1 MNDAAILTEGFS
13 KSFGTQAAVSELNLR
28 IQPGAVYGFLGRNG
42 AGKTTTMRMLLGL
55 VRPTKG
61 SARVLGLDPTHET
74 DLMRILERVGFVPQR
89 KQLYGWATPAELVR
103 MNKAYFP
110 HWSDEAAARLAQRL
124 EIPMKMA
131 FKKLSVGNQSKVAL
145 LLALAQGAEVL
156 ILDEPT
162 AGLDPVMVDEILRTL
177 IEDHVSQGRT
187 IFVSSHH
194 LGEVEQICDW
204 VGILEEGHLLLES
217 RLEEIR
223 QEFRLVIA
231 SGEGLPFAT
240 STDVVS
246 ATTDGRFQR
255 YVMAREAERFAAEL
269 RSQGATILEIS
280 PLGLRELF
288 LHLVRKEDSCTPGSA
303 GAKAAPVSSFSL

>member
-1 MNDAAILTEGFS
+1 MSEAAIFTEGLS
-13 KSFGTQAAVSELNLR
+13 KSFGAQAAVRELSLK

-55 VRPTKG
+55 VRPSKG
-61 SARVLGLDPTHET
+61 SARVLGLDPTKEPE
-74 DLMRILERVGFVPQR
+74 LLRILERVGFVPQR

-110 HWSDEAAARLAQRL
+110 RWSDDAAAQLAQRL
-124 EIPMKMA
+124 EIPMKME
-131 FKKLSVGNQSKVAL
+131 FKKLSIGNQSKVAL
-145 LLALAQGAEVL
+145 LLALAQGAEIL

-177 IEDHVSQGRT
+177 IENHVSQGRT

-204 VGILEEGHLLLES
+204 VGILEEGRLLLES

-231 SGEGLPFAT
+231 SGEGLAVAT
-240 STDVVS
+240 SPDVVS
-246 ATTDGRFQR
+246 ATTDGRFRR
-255 YVMAREAERFAAEL
+255 YVIAREAERFAAEL
-269 RSQGATILEIS
+269 RGQGATILEIS

-288 LHLVRKEDSCTPGSA
+288 LHLVRKEDTCTPGNA
-303 GAKAAPVSSFSL
+303 GVKAAPVSSFS

>member
-1 MNDAAILTEGFS
+1 MNETAILTEGLS
-13 KSFGTQAAVSELNLR
+13 KSFGALGAVSELSLK
-28 IQPGAVYGFLGRNG
+28 IQAGVVYGFLGRNG

-61 SARVLGLDPTHET
+61 SARVLGLDPTKEPE
-74 DLMRILERVGFVPQR
+74 LLRILERVGFVPQR

-110 HWSDEAAARLAQRL
+110 RWSDDRTAQLTRRL
-124 EIPMKMA
+124 EIPMNMA
-131 FKKLSVGNQSKVAL
+131 FKKLSIGNQSKVAL
-145 LLALAQGAEVL
+145 LLALAQGAEIL

-162 AGLDPVMVDEILRTL
+162 AGLDPVIVDEILRTL

-204 VGILEEGHLLLES
+204 VGILEAGRLLLES

-231 SGEGLPFAT
+231 SGEGLPVAK
-240 STDVVS
+240 SPDLVS
-246 ATTDGRFQR
+246 ATTDGRFRR
-255 YVMAREAERFAAEL
+255 YLVAREAERFAAEL
-269 RSQGATILEIS
+269 RGQGATILEVS

-288 LHLVRKEDSCTPGSA
+288 LYLVRKEDPCTPGNA
-303 GAKAAPVSSFSL
+303 GAKAAPVSSFS

>member
-1 MNDAAILTEGFS
+1 MNEAAILTEGLS
-13 KSFGTQAAVSELNLR
+13 KSFGAQAAVTQLNLR

-61 SARVLGLDPTHET
+61 RARVLGLDPTNET
-74 DLMRILERVGFVPQR
+74 ELLRILERVAFVPQR
-89 KQLYGWATPAELVR
+89 KQLYGWATPTELVR

-110 HWSDEAAARLAQRL
+110 RWSDDAAAQLAKRL
-124 EIPMKMA
+124 EIPMKTA
-131 FKKLSVGNQSKVAL
+131 FKKLSIGNQSKVAL

-177 IEDHVSQGRT
+177 VEDHVSQGRT

-204 VGILEEGHLLLES
+204 VGILEEGRLLLES

-231 SGEGLPFAT
+231 SGEGLPDVA
-240 STDVVS
+240 SKDVVS
-246 ATTDGRFQR
+246 AATDGRFRR
-255 YVMAREAERFAAEL
+255 YVVAREAERFAAEL
-269 RSQGATILEIS
+269 RSQGAVILEIS

-288 LHLVRKEDSCTPGSA
+288 LHLVRKEDPCTPGNA
-303 GAKAAPVSSFSL
+303 GAKAVPVSSFS

>member
-1 MNDAAILTEGFS
+1 MTEPAIFTEGLS
-13 KSFGTQAAVSELNLR
+13 KLFGAQTAVSELNLR
-28 IQPGAVYGFLGRNG
+28 IEPGAVYGFLGRNG

-61 SARVLGLDPTHET
+61 SARVLGLDPTNESE
-74 DLMRILERVGFVPQR
+74 LIRILDRVGFVPQR

-110 HWSDEAAARLAQRL
+110 RWSDDAAARLALRL
-124 EIPMKMA
+124 EIPMNLA
-131 FKKLSVGNQSKVAL
+131 FKKLSIGNQSKVAL
-145 LLALAQGAEVL
+145 LLALAQGAEIL

-204 VGILEEGHLLLES
+204 VGILEEGRLLLES

-231 SGEGLPFAT
+231 SGEGLPPAR
-240 STDVVS
+240 SPDVVS
-246 ATTDGRFQR
+246 ATADGRFQR
-255 YVMAREAERFAAEL
+255 YILAREAERFAVEL

-288 LHLVRKEDSCTPGSA
+288 LHLVRKEDPCTPGKA
-303 GAKAAPVSSFSL
+303 GEKPAPVSSFS

>member
-1 MNDAAILTEGFS
+1 MNEAAILTEGLS
-13 KSFGTQAAVSELNLR
+13 KSFGAQAAVTQLNLR

-61 SARVLGLDPTHET
+61 RARVLGLDPTNET
-74 DLMRILERVGFVPQR
+74 ELLRILERVAFVPQR
-89 KQLYGWATPAELVR
+89 KQLYGWATPTELVR

-110 HWSDEAAARLAQRL
+110 RWSDDAAAQLARRL
-124 EIPMKMA
+124 EIPMKTP
-131 FKKLSVGNQSKVAL
+131 FKKLSIGNQSKVAL

-177 IEDHVSQGRT
+177 VEDHVSQGRT

-204 VGILEEGHLLLES
+204 VGILEEGRLLLES

-231 SGEGLPFAT
+231 SGEGLPDVA
-240 STDVVS
+240 SKDVVS
-246 ATTDGRFQR
+246 ATTDGRFRR
-255 YVMAREAERFAAEL
+255 YVVAREAEGFAAEL
-269 RSQGATILEIS
+269 RSQGAAILEIS

-288 LHLVRKEDSCTPGSA
+288 LHLVRKEDPCTPGNA
-303 GAKAAPVSSFSL
+303 GAKAVPVSSFS

>member
-1 MNDAAILTEGFS
+1 MSERAIVTEGLS
-13 KSFGTQAAVSELNLR
+13 KSFGAQAAVSNLNLQ

-61 SARVLGLDPTHET
+61 SARVLGLDPTREPE
-74 DLMRILERVGFVPQR
+74 LMRILERVAFVPQR
-89 KQLYGWATPAELVR
+89 KQLYGWATPGELVR

-110 HWSDEAAARLAQRL
+110 RWSDDAAVGLAQRL
-124 EIPMKMA
+124 EIPMKMP
-131 FKKLSVGNQSKVAL
+131 FKKLSIGNQSKVAL

-177 IEDHVSQGRT
+177 VEDHVSQGRT

-204 VGILEEGHLLLES
+204 VGILEEGRLLLES

-231 SGEGLPFAT
+231 SGEGLPAAA
-240 STDVVS
+240 SPDVVS
-246 ATTDGRFQR
+246 AMIDGRFRR
-255 YVMAREAERFAAEL
+255 YVVARDADRFAGEL
-269 RSQGATILEIS
+269 RGQGAAILEIS

-288 LHLVRKEDSCTPGSA
+288 LHLVRKEDPCTPGNA
-303 GAKAAPVSSFSL
+303 GAKAAPVSSFS

>member
-1 MNDAAILTEGFS
+1 
-13 KSFGTQAAVSELNLR
+13 
-28 IQPGAVYGFLGRNG
+28 
-42 AGKTTTMRMLLGL
+42 
-55 VRPTKG
+55 
-61 SARVLGLDPTHET
+61 VLGLDPTNERE
-74 DLMRILERVGFVPQR
+74 LLRILERVGFVPQR

-110 HWSDEAAARLAQRL
+110 RWSDEAAAGLAKRLD
-124 EIPMKMA
+124 IPMNMA
-131 FKKLSVGNQSKVAL
+131 FKKLSIGNQSKVAL
-145 LLALAQGAEVL
+145 LLALAQGAEIL

-187 IFVSSHH
+187 IFVSSHD

-204 VGILEEGHLLLES
+204 VGILEEGRLLLDS

-231 SGEGLPFAT
+231 SGEGLPVA
-240 STDVVS
+240 SSPDLVS
-246 ATTDGRFQR
+246 ATTDGRFRR
-255 YVMAREAERFAAEL
+255 YVLSREAERFAAEL
-269 RSQGATILEIS
+269 RGQGATILEVS

-288 LHLVRKEDSCTPGSA
+288 LHLVRKEDPCTPGNA
-303 GAKAAPVSSFSL
+303 GAKAAPVSSFS

>member
-1 MNDAAILTEGFS
+1 MSEAAIWTKGLG
-13 KSFGTQAAVSELNLR
+13 KSFGAQVAVSELGLN

-61 SARVLGLDPTHET
+61 NVTVLGLDPTKET
-74 DLMRILERVGFVPQR
+74 ELLSILERVAFVPQR
-89 KQLYGWATPAELVR
+89 KQLYGWATPAELVW

-110 HWSDEAAARLAQRL
+110 RWSDEAAEGLAKRL
-124 EIPMKMA
+124 EIPMNLA
-131 FKKLSVGNQSKVAL
+131 FKKLSIGNQSKVAL

-162 AGLDPVMVDEILRTL
+162 AGLDPLMVDEILRTL

-204 VGILEEGHLLLES
+204 VGILEEGRLLLES

-231 SGEGLPFAT
+231 SGEGLPAAAT
-240 STDVVS
+240 TDVIS
-246 ATTDGRFQR
+246 ATTDGRFRR
-255 YVMAREAERFAAEL
+255 YVVARDAEQFAAEL
-269 RSQGATILEIS
+269 RGQGATILEVS

-288 LHLVRKEDSCTPGSA
+288 LHLVRKEDPCTPGNV
-303 GAKAAPVSSFSL
+303 GAKVVPVSSFS

>member
-1 MNDAAILTEGFS
+1 MSEAAILTEGLS
-13 KSFGTQAAVSELNLR
+13 KSFEAQAAVSNLNLQ

-61 SARVLGLDPTHET
+61 NARVLGLDPTRDVE
-74 DLMRILERVGFVPQR
+74 LMRILERVAFVPQR

-110 HWSDEAAARLAQRL
+110 RWSDDAAAGLAQRL
-124 EIPMKMA
+124 EIPMKTV
-131 FKKLSVGNQSKVAL
+131 FKKLSIGNQSKVAL

-194 LGEVEQICDW
+194 LSEVEQICDW
-204 VGILEEGHLLLES
+204 VGILEEGRLLLES

-231 SGEGLPFAT
+231 SGEGLPDAT
-240 STDVVS
+240 STDVVT
-246 ATTDGRFQR
+246 ATTDGRFRR
-255 YVMAREAERFAAEL
+255 YVVAREAERFAAEL
-269 RSQGATILEIS
+269 RGQGAAILEIS
-280 PLGLRELF
+280 PIGLRELF
-288 LHLVRKEDSCTPGSA
+288 LHLVRKEEPCTPGNA
-303 GAKAAPVSSFSL
+303 GAKAAPVSSFS

>member
-1 MNDAAILTEGFS
+1 MSEASILTEDLS
-13 KSFGTQAAVSELNLR
+13 KSFGAQAAVSELRLK
-28 IQPGAVYGFLGRNG
+28 IQTGAVYGFLGRNG

-61 SARVLGLDPTHET
+61 SARVLGLDPTKEPE
-74 DLMRILERVGFVPQR
+74 LLRILERVGFVPQR

-110 HWSDEAAARLAQRL
+110 RWSDDAAAGLAKRL
-124 EIPMKMA
+124 EIPMNMP
-131 FKKLSVGNQSKVAL
+131 FKKLSIGNQSKVAL
-145 LLALAQGAEVL
+145 LLALAQGAEIL

-177 IEDHVSQGRT
+177 VEDHISQGRT

-204 VGILEEGHLLLES
+204 VGILEEGRLLLES

-231 SGEGLPFAT
+231 SGEGLPVLK

-246 ATTDGRFQR
+246 ATTDGRFRR
-255 YVMAREAERFAAEL
+255 YVVTREAERFAAEL
-269 RSQGATILEIS
+269 RGQGATILEIG

-288 LHLVRKEDSCTPGSA
+288 LHLVRKEDPCTPGNA
-303 GAKAAPVSSFSL
+303 GAKAAPVSSFS

>member
-1 MNDAAILTEGFS
+1 MSEAAIFTEGLS
-13 KSFGTQAAVSELNLR
+13 KSFGAQVAVSELSLK

-61 SARVLGLDPTHET
+61 SARVLGLDPTREPE
-74 DLMRILERVGFVPQR
+74 LIRILERVAFVPQR

-103 MNKAYFP
+103 INRGFFP
-110 HWSDEAAARLAQRL
+110 RWSDDVATRVAQRL
-124 EIPMKMA
+124 EIPMKTA
-131 FKKLSVGNQSKVAL
+131 FKKLSIGNQSKVAL
-145 LLALAQGAEVL
+145 LLALAQEAEVL

-204 VGILEEGHLLLES
+204 VGILEEGRLLLES

-231 SGEGLPFAT
+231 SGEGLPVAQ
-240 STDVVS
+240 SSDVVS
-246 ATTDGRFQR
+246 ATSDGRFRR
-255 YVMAREAERFAAEL
+255 YVVAREAERFAAEL
-269 RSQGATILEIS
+269 RNQGATILEIT

-288 LHLVRKEDSCTPGSA
+288 LHLVRKEDPCTPGNA
-303 GAKAAPVSSFSL
+303 GAKPEAVSSFS

>member
-1 MNDAAILTEGFS
+1 MSEAAILTEGLS
-13 KSFGTQAAVSELNLR
+13 KSFGAQAAVSALSLK
-28 IQPGAVYGFLGRNG
+28 IQTGAVYGFLGRNG

-61 SARVLGLDPTHET
+61 SARVLGLDPAKEPE
-74 DLMRILERVGFVPQR
+74 LLRILERVGFVPQR

-110 HWSDEAAARLAQRL
+110 SWSDDAAAGLAKRL
-124 EIPMKMA
+124 EIPMKMP
-131 FKKLSVGNQSKVAL
+131 FKKLSIGNQSKVAL
-145 LLALAQGAEVL
+145 LLALAQGADIL

-177 IEDHVSQGRT
+177 IEDHISQGRT

-204 VGILEEGHLLLES
+204 VGVLEEGRLLLES

-231 SGEGLPFAT
+231 SGEGLPVAT
-240 STDVVS
+240 SPNLVS
-246 ATTDGRFQR
+246 ATTDGRFRR
-255 YVMAREAERFAAEL
+255 YVVAREAERFAAEL
-269 RSQGATILEIS
+269 RGQGATILEVS

-288 LHLVRKEDSCTPGSA
+288 LHLVRKEDPCTPGNA
-303 GAKAAPVSSFSL
+303 GAKAAPVSSFS

>member
-1 MNDAAILTEGFS
+1 V
-13 KSFGTQAAVSELNLR
+13 AVSELSLK

-61 SARVLGLDPTHET
+61 SARVLGLDPTREPE
-74 DLMRILERVGFVPQR
+74 LIRILERVAFVPQR

-103 MNKAYFP
+103 INRGFFP
-110 HWSDEAAARLAQRL
+110 RWSDNAAARLAQRL
-124 EIPMKMA
+124 EIPMKTA
-131 FKKLSVGNQSKVAL
+131 FKKLSIGNQSKVAL
-145 LLALAQGAEVL
+145 LLALAQEAEVL

-204 VGILEEGHLLLES
+204 VGILEQGRLLLES

-231 SGEGLPFAT
+231 SGEGLPVAT
-240 STDVVS
+240 SSDVVS
-246 ATTDGRFQR
+246 ATSDGRFRR
-255 YVMAREAERFAAEL
+255 YVVAREAERFAAEL
-269 RSQGATILEIS
+269 RNQGATILEIT

-288 LHLVRKEDSCTPGSA
+288 LHLVRKEDPCTPGNA
-303 GAKAAPVSSFSL
+303 GAKPEAVSSFS

>member
-1 MNDAAILTEGFS
+1 
-13 KSFGTQAAVSELNLR
+13 
-28 IQPGAVYGFLGRNG
+28 
-42 AGKTTTMRMLLGL
+42 MRMLLGL

-61 SARVLGLDPTHET
+61 SARVLGLDPTKEPE
-74 DLMRILERVGFVPQR
+74 LLRILERVGFVPQR
-89 KQLYGWATPAELVR
+89 KQLYGWATPAELVW
-103 MNKAYFP
+103 MNRSYFP
-110 HWSDEAAARLAQRL
+110 RWSDEMAAQLAKRL
-124 EIPMKMA
+124 EIPMKVA
-131 FKKLSVGNQSKVAL
+131 FKKLSIGNQSKVAL
-145 LLALAQGAEVL
+145 LLALAQGAEIL

-204 VGILEEGHLLLES
+204 VGILEEGRLLLES

-231 SGEGLPFAT
+231 SGEGLPVAA
-240 STDVVS
+240 SPDVVS
-246 ATTDGRFQR
+246 VTTDGRFRR
-255 YVMAREAERFAAEL
+255 YVVAREAERFAADL
-269 RSQGATILEIS
+269 RQHGATILEIT

-288 LHLVRKEDSCTPGSA
+288 LHLVRKEDLCTPGNA
-303 GAKAAPVSSFSL
+303 GAKLAPVSSHS

>member
-1 MNDAAILTEGFS
+1 MSEAAIFTEGLS
-13 KSFGTQAAVSELNLR
+13 KSFGAQAAVSELSLK

-55 VRPTKG
+55 VRATKG
-61 SARVLGLDPTHET
+61 SARVLGLDPRKEPE
-74 DLMRILERVGFVPQR
+74 LLRILERVGFVPQR
-89 KQLYGWATPAELVR
+89 KQLYGWATPAELVG

-110 HWSDEAAARLAQRL
+110 RWSDDAAAGLAKRL
-124 EIPMKMA
+124 EIPMKMP
-131 FKKLSVGNQSKVAL
+131 FKKLSIGNQSKVAL

-177 IEDHVSQGRT
+177 IEDHISQGRT

-204 VGILEEGHLLLES
+204 VGILEEGRLLLES
-217 RLEEIR
+217 RLEEVR

-231 SGEGLPFAT
+231 SGEGLPVAT
-240 STDVVS
+240 SPNMVS
-246 ATTDGRFQR
+246 ATTDGRFRR
-255 YVMAREAERFAAEL
+255 YVVAREAERFAAEL
-269 RSQGATILEIS
+269 RGQGATILEIS

-288 LHLVRKEDSCTPGSA
+288 LHLVRKEDPCTPGNA
-303 GAKAAPVSSFSL
+303 GAKAAPVSSFS

>member
-1 MNDAAILTEGFS
+1 MNEAAILTEGLS
-13 KSFGTQAAVSELNLR
+13 KSFGAQAAVRELSLR

-61 SARVLGLDPTHET
+61 SARVLGLDPAKEP
-74 DLMRILERVGFVPQR
+74 DLLRILERVGFVPQR

-110 HWSDEAAARLAQRL
+110 RWSDDAAAQLAKRL
-124 EIPMKMA
+124 EIPMKTA
-131 FKKLSVGNQSKVAL
+131 FKKLSIGNQSKVAL
-145 LLALAQGAEVL
+145 LLALAQGAEIL

-177 IEDHVSQGRT
+177 VEDHISQGRT

-204 VGILEEGHLLLES
+204 VGILEEGRLLLES

-231 SGEGLPFAT
+231 SGEGLPAVQ
-240 STDVVS
+240 SAQVVS
-246 ATTDGRFQR
+246 ATTDGRFRR
-255 YVMAREAERFAAEL
+255 YVVSREAERFAAEL

-288 LHLVRKEDSCTPGSA
+288 LHLVRKEDPCTPGNA
-303 GAKAAPVSSFSL
+303 GAKAAPVSSFS